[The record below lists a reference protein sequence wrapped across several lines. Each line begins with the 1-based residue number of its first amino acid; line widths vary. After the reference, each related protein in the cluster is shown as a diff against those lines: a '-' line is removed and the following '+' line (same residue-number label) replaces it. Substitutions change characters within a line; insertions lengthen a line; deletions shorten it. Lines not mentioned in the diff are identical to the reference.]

1 MKPWPP
7 GNDSPSVDAM
17 NPRMHLRDADAMLGA
32 MRVTR
37 TRSLA
42 IPGLVGL
49 FAAALVTT
57 LGAMGPAP
65 VAQAHGRFPA
75 TGEVAFHPTD
85 PDVILLRTT
94 FGLLATDD
102 GGGVF
107 RWVCPAAIGAR
118 MTEDPHIT
126 IAADGGF
133 VVGLFDGLSRGT
145 GGGCDWDFPSTE
157 LTDRVVID
165 VTRSSDGTLYALT
178 SDGAA
183 PNGVHR
189 SLDEGLSWT
198 ATNDA
203 IDPILFETIRVAPSD
218 PSQIYL
224 TGAYPPTADTP
235 RRPFVYHSADGGVT
249 WDSVAFTDFRAD
261 DRNVYLLGVDPTDS
275 GRIMVR
281 VRGDFTDR
289 VYVSEDSGQTFSERI
304 SVGDVDAF
312 AWSADGTTVWL
323 GGRTDTGLHRS
334 DDGGETFSV
343 IHADLRVGCLGLR
356 GSELFVCADN
366 YEDGYAL
373 GRSTDGGATVTP
385 MLLFADV
392 PGTVTCSAG
401 AATPAACE
409 ADLADLIVDLGLGGD
424 AGVPD
429 GGGPGSD
436 GGTEDAAADGG
447 DGGTT
452 TPASTGC
459 ACSTAAGSHPG
470 PAPGPAVALILSF
483 VFGLF
488 GRRRRP

>member
-1 MKPWPP
+1 
-7 GNDSPSVDAM
+7 
-17 NPRMHLRDADAMLGA
+17 
-32 MRVTR
+32 MRATR

-42 IPGLVGL
+42 VPGLVGL
-49 FAAALVTT
+49 FAAALAT
-57 LGAMGPAP
+57 MGPAP

-85 PDVILLRTT
+85 PNVILLRTT

-165 VTRSSDGTLYALT
+165 VTRGSDGTLYALT

-261 DRNVYLLGVDPTDS
+261 DRNVYVLGVDPTDS

-281 VRGDFTDR
+281 VRGDFSDR

-304 SVGDVDAF
+304 SVLGHPRGPPRRLPRAPGVRALRLRRQLRRRLRPRTLDRRRRHGHTDAPLRRCPWHGHVLRRRRDPRRLRGRPRRPHRGPRPRRRRRGPGWRRF
-312 AWSADGTTVWL
+312 GERRRDRGR
-323 GGRTDTGLHRS
+323 GGRWRRRGHDDTGVHWMRLQH
-334 DDGGETFSV
+334 GGRESP
-343 IHADLRVGCLGLR
+343 R
-356 GSELFVCADN
+356 
-366 YEDGYAL
+366 
-373 GRSTDGGATVTP
+373 P
-385 MLLFADV
+385 
-392 PGTVTCSAG
+392 
-401 AATPAACE
+401 
-409 ADLADLIVDLGLGGD
+409 
-424 AGVPD
+424 
-429 GGGPGSD
+429 GPGSR
-436 GGTEDAAADGG
+436 GSPHFVLCFRALRP
-447 DGGTT
+447 
-452 TPASTGC
+452 PASPVTPLRGC
-459 ACSTAAGSHPG
+459 LDRG
-470 PAPGPAVALILSF
+470 PAPG
-483 VFGLF
+483 
-488 GRRRRP
+488 